1 MKMLAITMAAAAV
14 LSAAPLATAKA
25 DPIRMAQVG
34 VDIELG
40 PGRHRGPGIVV
51 APAPGIVVETEGRG
65 RRDCRSVTVTEWQ
78 NGVRVSRTERR
89 CD

>member
-1 MKMLAITMAAAAV
+1 MKMLAITLAAAAV
-14 LSAAPLATAKA
+14 LSAAPLAPVNA
-25 DPIRMAQVG
+25 DPLRLAQVD
-34 VDIELG
+34 VDINVG

>member
-1 MKMLAITMAAAAV
+1 MKILAITLTAAAV
-14 LSAAPLATAKA
+14 LSAAPLATA
-25 DPIRMAQVG
+25 IAQVG
-34 VDIELG
+34 VDIEVG

-51 APAPGIVVETEGRG
+51 APAPGIVVETEGRS

-78 NGVRVSRTERR
+78 NGARVSRTERR